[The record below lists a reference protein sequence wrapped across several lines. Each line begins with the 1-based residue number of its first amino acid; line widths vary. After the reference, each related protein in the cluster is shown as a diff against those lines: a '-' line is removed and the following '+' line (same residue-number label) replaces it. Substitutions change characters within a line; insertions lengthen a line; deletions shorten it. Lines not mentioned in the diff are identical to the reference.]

1 MEKLYALIYLE
12 GRKKWES
19 DCFKIFGTE
28 KVLKIQFHNATK
40 KHKKSEVDCPNIFWM
55 EGKNGKLIAIA
66 KIFGTEEV
74 LKTQFHHAKETKNA
88 EMDALI
94 YLGWRKS

>member
-12 GRKKWES
+12 GRKKWGN

-28 KVLKIQFHNATK
+28 DVLSTEFHNATK
-40 KHKKSEVDCPNIFWM
+40 KYRKAEDDCPNIFWM
-55 EGKNGKLIAIA
+55 EEKNGKLILIA
-66 KIFGTEEV
+66 KIFGSEEV

-88 EMDALI
+88 EIDALI
-94 YLGWRKS
+94 YLGRRKS